1 MKQAKTARTLVAVC
15 ALFLGIMTTSAS
27 AAEVIMSVEKVF
39 EKTVDN
45 VVVLFDSSSSMTK
58 TYGDTT
64 MNRLEAERKV
74 LNQANMTLPDLDWN
88 IGFYSFT
95 PKAGSDTAPFKTI
108 SPMAPYSKESV
119 AKAIEA
125 LPAKASGPTLLQN
138 ALVELDPILAGLKG
152 KTSILIFT
160 DGTYSKKENTK
171 TALSL
176 AKELEQ
182 KYDICICAVSSAT
195 GEKEEKLLK
204 AMSELNDCSLVIPF
218 FDLLNNPGYTT
229 GALYRVIQKVV
240 TVDIKDGIFFE
251 FNKFD
256 LQPQYRERV
265 LVLAKFIDSHPKV
278 RVTLAGYTD
287 GVGSEGYNM
296 ELSRKRT
303 ESVATLLLEN
313 SNIDPNLITLQ
324 WYGKADPIATND
336 TEMGRTLNRRVS
348 VILTASASK

>member
-1 MKQAKTARTLVAVC
+1 MKQAKTVRTFLAVC
-15 ALFLGIMTTSAS
+15 TFLLGIMTTSAS
-27 AAEVIMSVEKVF
+27 AAEIIMSVEKVF

-45 VVVLFDSSSSMTK
+45 VIVLFDSSSSMTK
-58 TYGDTT
+58 NYGETT
-64 MNRLEAERKV
+64 MTRLEAEREI

-95 PKAGSDTAPFKTI
+95 PKAGSNTAPFKTI
-108 SPMAPYSKESV
+108 SPMTPYSKDSV

-138 ALVELDPILAGLKG
+138 ALVELDSILAGLKG
-152 KTSILIFT
+152 KTAILVFT
-160 DGTYSKKENTK
+160 DGTYSKKENFATPLK
-171 TALSL
+171 Q
-176 AKELEQ
+176 AKKLEQ
-182 KYDICICAVSSAT
+182 KYDICIYAVSSAT

-204 AMSELNDCSLVIPF
+204 AMSELNECSLVIPF
-218 FDLLNNPGYTT
+218 FNLLNNPGYTT
-229 GALYRVIQKVV
+229 GALYRVIQKIV
-240 TVDIKDGIFFE
+240 TVDIENGIFFE

-296 ELSRKRT
+296 ELSRKRA

-313 SNIDPNLITLQ
+313 SNIDPNRITLQ
-324 WYGKADPIATND
+324 WYGKADPMVTN
-336 TEMGRTLNRRVS
+336 TTAEGRALNRRVS
-348 VILTASASK
+348 VILTASASE